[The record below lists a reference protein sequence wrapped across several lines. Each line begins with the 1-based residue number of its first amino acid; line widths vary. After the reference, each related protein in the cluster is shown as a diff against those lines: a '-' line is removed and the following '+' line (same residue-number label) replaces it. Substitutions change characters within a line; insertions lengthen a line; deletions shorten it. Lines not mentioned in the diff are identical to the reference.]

1 VQELARPGTYALLFS
16 CPSRASASVGAL
28 GRVELSPGHLIYV
41 GSALGSGG
49 LAGRLRH
56 HVGPLGRPRW
66 HVDFLRSHVALI
78 GVWWTSD
85 TRRLEHAWAA
95 SLASAPEFSQA
106 RAGFGAS
113 DCRCATHLFHRARR
127 PTDRWMRERLGRT
140 CGGVPVRF
148 TGARRLAGGILTR

>member
-1 VQELARPGTYALLFS
+1 VQELARPGSYALLFS
-16 CPSRASASVGAL
+16 CPRRASAAVGAL
-28 GRVELSPGHLIYV
+28 GRVELAPGYLIYL

-56 HVGPLGRPRW
+56 HVAPLGRPRW
-66 HVDFLRSHVALI
+66 HVDFLRPHASLVGA
-78 GVWWTSD
+78 WWTSN

-95 SLASAPEFSQA
+95 CLASAASFSPV

-127 PTDRWMRERLGRT
+127 PSQRWMREHLGRT
-140 CGGVPVRF
+140 CGGASFRF
-148 TGARRLAGGILTR
+148 TGARRLAEEVLVR